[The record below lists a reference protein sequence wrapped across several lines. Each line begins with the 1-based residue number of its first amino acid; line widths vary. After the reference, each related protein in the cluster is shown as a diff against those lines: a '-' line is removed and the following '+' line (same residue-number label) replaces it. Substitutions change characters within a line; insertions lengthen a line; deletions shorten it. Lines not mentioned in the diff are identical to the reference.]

1 MKYLVDTMLSAMTNS
16 RGCSCIYRLFPRIST
31 SKLPPAAGSNTTTA
45 DGPNSPRQLKQPPPS
60 DGKLRQRVPL
70 IDYNDIIIEI
80 LSRLPVRSLLQFR
93 CVCKSWRALISNPHF
108 VTKHLS
114 HAVLTCM
121 NNTRTFT
128 LFISSTRIHSIVHI
142 ALNDQQS
149 DSHVRVT
156 VKELDFP
163 VMIPDI
169 VLTRIVGSCN
179 GLICLE
185 VNCNK
190 IIIWNPCTGQS
201 KVLPKPLYSGSLF
214 YGFGY
219 DSTTDDYKVIR
230 GSSKT
235 TLGSK
240 EVTIQVFSL
249 KSDSWRSADDD
260 HGNYIHLEGKGCFLN
275 GALHWVEV
283 SMVASRILSF
293 DLAEEKFKE
302 KLPLPYLGNKNCVF
316 VGVGVSKNCLFVYSY
331 PLEMDLRIWV
341 MKEYGVAKSWTEVV
355 KISLD
360 QILPEERNESF
371 KPLCIL
377 ENDEVLLDYKRNI
390 LALYNPKGKTFRNIA
405 IGTQSEVALYME
417 ALVSPVT
424 GRGTDI

>member
-1 MKYLVDTMLSAMTNS
+1 MTKS
-16 RGCSCIYRLFPRIST
+16 ECCSCIYRLFPRIST

-70 IDYNDIIIEI
+70 IDYKDIIIEI

-93 CVCKSWRALISNPHF
+93 CVCKSWCALISNPHF

-121 NNTRTFT
+121 NNRTFT
-128 LFISSTRIHSIVHI
+128 LFFSSTRIHSIVHV
-142 ALNDQQS
+142 ALTDQQS

-156 VKELDFP
+156 GKELDFP
-163 VMIPDI
+163 VRIPDI

-179 GLICLE
+179 GLICLQ

-249 KSDSWRSADDD
+249 KSDSWRRSADDD
-260 HGNYIHLEGKGCFLN
+260 HGNYIHLKGKGCFLN

-283 SMVASRILSF
+283 SMVASRILCCRC
-293 DLAEEKFKE
+293 
-302 KLPLPYLGNKNCVF
+302 LGNNNYVF
-316 VGVGVSKNCLFVYSY
+316 VGVGVGKNCLFVYSY
-331 PLEMDLRIWV
+331 SMETDLRIWV
-341 MKEYGVAKSWTEVV
+341 MKEYGVAKSWTKVV

-360 QILPEERNESF
+360 QILPDERNESF

-405 IGTQSEVALYME
+405 VGTQSEVAVYME
-417 ALVSPVT
+417 TLVSPIRNLMY
-424 GRGTDI
+424 GSFQIGFLSL